1 MTHTALTFRNEPVPD
16 APNTALLDTA
26 TVAELLACSPRTVTS
41 LIVRGILPAVR
52 LGPGRSAYRIRP
64 TALLEFVSRYGQHEP
79 DAVADCPATLPDF
92 VPTPAL
98 LVETR
103 TPEGLRLVTP
113 CWSPDTPQG
122 G

>member
-1 MTHTALTFRNEPVPD
+1 MPQAALTSLNEPVLD

-64 TALLEFVSRYGQHEP
+64 AALLEFVSHYGHHEP
-79 DAVADCPATLPDF
+79 GDVADF

>member
-1 MTHTALTFRNEPVPD
+1 MPQAALTSLNEPVPD

-64 TALLEFVSRYGQHEP
+64 AALLEFVSHYGHHEP
-79 DAVADCPATLPDF
+79 GDVADRPGDVADF